1 MAMLAQGILMYF
13 VLPLWLAAG
22 LADWFCHRATRIES
36 TAGPR
41 ESVFHLLLLAE
52 MSVPV
57 VLALFFE
64 INAFLIAV
72 MIVAYV
78 LHELTT
84 WFDLRYATST
94 REVRPVEQMVHSFL
108 EVLPLMGLALIAV
121 LYWGQFLSLFGLGS
135 ENPRFMLMLKQQ
147 PLPLSYTLGALAA
160 SFLLNFLPYSEE
172 LLRGLRAQRLNKT

>member
-1 MAMLAQGILMYF
+1 MTALAQGILMYF

-22 LADWFCHRATRIES
+22 LADWVCHRATRIEV

-57 VLALFFE
+57 MLALFFE
-64 INAFLIAV
+64 INSLVIAV
-72 MIVAYV
+72 MLAAYA

-94 REVRPVEQMVHSFL
+94 REVLPVEQMVHSLL
-108 EVLPLMGLALIAV
+108 EMLPLMGLGFIIL
-121 LYWGQFLSLFGLGS
+121 LHWGQFLALFGIGD
-135 ENPRFMLMLKQQ
+135 ETGRFLLTLKQ
-147 PLPLSYTLGALAA
+147 PSLPLSYTLSVIAA
-160 SFLLNFLPYSEE
+160 SILFNILPFTEE
-172 LLRGLRAQRLNKT
+172 LIRGLRAARTLKT